1 MPPKI
6 ARGIRSHARERCE
19 LRSTLRIA
27 PQGATAS
34 ADFVTAFNDLG
45 AIEEG
50 SCAARR
56 RQSRAGHV
64 PIVWHVIC
72 SRNTDELAARVPHPV
87 GWLVQELPPARE
99 KSARDTAG

>member
-1 MPPKI
+1 M
-6 ARGIRSHARERCE
+6 RGGACQ

-45 AIEEG
+45 AIDEG
-50 SCAARR
+50 SCAVRR
-56 RQSRAGHV
+56 RQSRAGHA

-72 SRNTDELAARVPHPV
+72 
-87 GWLVQELPPARE
+87 
-99 KSARDTAG
+99 